1 MLYLDPLVTFEIFMK
16 WKEDRRKRKEAEAQ
30 KKKQVEEK
38 KSKQKAQLRTGKELF
53 KYDPTLFV
61 DDEEAAAEYDKEE
74 EE

>member
-1 MLYLDPLVTFEIFMK
+1 MK